1 MAAATAP
8 SSSSSSDSPPMAP
21 WTLLNRVALIWDDAE
36 TEDRE
41 EAAVKLS
48 WSPTLSR
55 LWVARSIHPDRDNF
69 DRHPY
74 IAAHDARG
82 LLLHVSSPP
91 GIGLNLD
98 PNPAGLFVVL
108 PLSAFVPGVTAE
120 FFMATDAAVRVPER
134 LDVPDVWSI
143 KSVGLLSRVGADGV
157 EYVIAELQSVNDA
170 DEIANLLRFRLGSAA
185 WVQDKVNCIG
195 FNPSCIDQ
203 VISHQGKLWWVD
215 LRKGLIVCDPFQIHP
230 VLVVLD
236 LPNGVTRR
244 QEDESECDDIAKKR
258 YVTVSAGILRF
269 LQVTGDSGIA
279 KTAVMMWTL
288 VSDPDTLS
296 PSWQPEFMIDTGKI
310 WPCEIPALA
319 IVHPDNPELVYFFVQ
334 GKLVSVDISQ
344 NTHLNVFNNL
354 SHFNLLGAWHGEVA
368 PPPLSWRY
376 LIAWKN
382 SNSEECHPWTA
393 FVREQGMSSFCEYE
407 DEVSASEG
415 HKRRSYL
422 GKLCRQGVKA
432 GKLFASEFG
441 VGVTSLGSKLLYLN
455 EEITVAKSFFKH
467 VGEFKCT
474 GEGYVATTA
483 RNSAK
488 ASKGVSKVLGGA
500 ASALSYGGKACRSAG
515 FTLQTLH
522 PSAQTGM
529 CIVEE
534 KTLNSLQ
541 EAKDVI
547 KEWKDSKDPVSVDVP
562 RLMETGTAIEIME
575 LFKECGALVLV
586 ENATILRE
594 KAGHVLDDDW
604 HMV

>member
-82 LLLHVSSPP
+82 LLLHISSPP

-98 PNPAGLFVVL
+98 PNPAGSFVVL
-108 PLSAFVPGVTAE
+108 PLPGFVPGVAAE

-143 KSVGLLSRVGADGV
+143 KSVGFLSRLGADGV

-195 FNPSCIDQ
+195 FNPSCTDQ

-215 LRKGLIVCDPFQIHP
+215 LRNGLVGCDPFQFHP
-230 VLVVLD
+230 VLVFLD

-244 QEDESECDDIAKKR
+244 EDDESECNDIAKKR
-258 YVTVSAGILRF
+258 YVTVSAGMLRF

-279 KTAVMMWTL
+279 KIAVMMWTL
-288 VSDPDTLS
+288 VSDPDTRS
-296 PSWQPEFMIDTGKI
+296 TSWLPEFMIDTGKI
-310 WPCEIPALA
+310 WPCEIPVLA
-319 IVHPDNPELVYFFVQ
+319 IVHPDKAELVYFFVE
-334 GKLVSVDISQ
+334 GKLVSVDISE
-344 NTHLNVFNNL
+344 NTHLKVFDNL
-354 SHFNLLGAWHGEVA
+354 SHFSLL
-368 PPPLSWRY
+368 
-376 LIAWKN
+376 
-382 SNSEECHPWTA
+382 
-393 FVREQGMSSFCEYE
+393 
-407 DEVSASEG
+407 
-415 HKRRSYL
+415 
-422 GKLCRQGVKA
+422 GVKA
-432 GKLFASEFG
+432 RKLFASEFG
-441 VGVTSLGSKLLYLN
+441 VGVTSLGSNLLYLN

-467 VGEFKCT
+467 VGEFKCS
-474 GEGYVATTA
+474 GEGYVATA
-483 RNSAK
+483 ALNSAK
-488 ASKGVSKVLGGA
+488 ASKVVSKVLGGA
-500 ASALSYGGKACRSAG
+500 ASAISYGGKACRSAG

-522 PSAQTGM
+522 PTAQTGK

-534 KTLNSLQ
+534 ITLNSLQ
-541 EAKDVI
+541 KAKDVI

-562 RLMETGTAIEIME
+562 RHMETGTAIEIME

-604 HMV
+604 QLV